1 MQAKLIRIAIVAAAA
16 LVAAVF
22 LVATGAFLCVALYEG
37 LKAVPL
43 APWLAALASAAI
55 LLVVAWIVLAIGS
68 AIARAAERKARR
80 EAEAKGPATAR
91 IGLEIGRILG
101 ESAFG
106 YIGKNPTKVLAGALA
121 VGFLL
126 GAVPKLRSFLTSFL
140 KSK

>member
-22 LVATGAFLCVALYEG
+22 LIATGAFLCVALYEG
-37 LKAVPL
+37 LKIVW

-55 LLVVAWIVLAIGS
+55 LLALAWIVLAIGS
-68 AIARAAERKARR
+68 SIARAAERNARR
-80 EAEAKGPATAR
+80 KAERKGPATAR

-106 YIGKNPTKVLAGALA
+106 YIGKNPVKVLAGGLA

-126 GAVPKLRSFLTSFL
+126 GAVPKLRSFLMSL
-140 KSK
+140 VKEK

>member
-37 LKAVPL
+37 LKVVW

-55 LLVVAWIVLAIGS
+55 LLFTAWIVLAIGS
-68 AIARAAERKARR
+68 SIARAAERKARR
-80 EAEAKGPATAR
+80 DAERKGPATAK
-91 IGLEIGRILG
+91 IGLEIGRLLG

-106 YIGKNPTKVLAGALA
+106 YIGKNPTKVLVGAVA

-126 GAVPKLRSFLTSFL
+126 GAVPKLRSFLTSFM
-140 KSK
+140 KDK

>member
-1 MQAKLIRIAIVAAAA
+1 MRAMGIRIAIMAVAALIATV
-16 LVAAVF
+16 L

-37 LKAVPL
+37 LKVVL
-43 APWLAALASAAI
+43 APWLAALGTAT
-55 LLVVAWIVLAIGS
+55 LLLLLAFLIIAVGS
-68 AIARAAERKARR
+68 SIARAAEQKAKR
-80 EAEAKGPATAR
+80 EAERRGPATAK

-101 ESAFG
+101 EHAFG

-126 GAVPKLRSFLTSFL
+126 GAVPKLRDFLLSFL

>member
-1 MQAKLIRIAIVAAAA
+1 MQAKLIRIAIVAVAA

-22 LVATGAFLCVALYEG
+22 LIATGAFLCVALYEG
-37 LKAVPL
+37 LKVVW

-55 LLVVAWIVLAIGS
+55 LLVVAWIVLAVGS
-68 AIARAAERKARR
+68 SIARAAERKARR
-80 EAEAKGPATAR
+80 QAEAKGPATAK

-106 YIGKNPTKVLAGALA
+106 YIGKNPTKVLVGGLA

-126 GAVPKLRSFLTSFL
+126 GAVPKLRSFLMSFL
-140 KSK
+140 KER